1 MRIEKYDEILG
12 KWTDSICS
20 GDLEGYNV
28 TIDDDVKKD
37 YAGIAMF
44 LDYMTVKA
52 SGHVMDYY
60 EGYKQAASDILG
72 LIGIYLVQDDQ
83 KKIIN
88 IKYQPPDDDMQERLK
103 EHIWGEQD

>member
-1 MRIEKYDEILG
+1 MRIEKYDELEQ
-12 KWTDSICS
+12 KWIESICS
-20 GDLEGYNV
+20 GDLEGY
-28 TIDDDVKKD
+28 TLKIDDDVKKQ

-60 EGYKQAASDILG
+60 DGYKQAASDILG
-72 LIGIYLVQDDQ
+72 LIGIYMVQDDE

-88 IKYQPPDDDMQERLK
+88 IKYQSPDDDTQERLK
-103 EHIWGEQD
+103 EHIWGE